1 MLTVQDVMTT
11 KVVTVQRET
20 PLKDVA
26 RSLVRYRISGVVVVD
41 DASRVL
47 GVVSEA
53 DLLIKEGGLTAL
65 PHRRG
70 ARLLGESRRTQAG
83 LAKVRAT
90 TAGEAMTSPAVTVE
104 PEASI
109 PAAATLMVE
118 RSINRL
124 PVTRAGRLVGIVSRA
139 DLVRAYIRSD
149 DQLAASIR
157 HDILLR
163 HLLIDP
169 AVFDVHV
176 HQGVVSIRGQ
186 AETRTVADM
195 IDALVTAL
203 PGVIAVKADVTW
215 LVDDRR
221 SGPLDPDA
229 VRAAVH

>member
-11 KVVTVQRET
+11 KVVTAHRET

-26 RSLVRYRISGVVVVD
+26 RSLVRYRISGVVIVD
-41 DASRVL
+41 DTSRVL

-53 DLLIKEGGLTAL
+53 DLLIKESGETAL

-70 ARLLGESRRTQAG
+70 ARILGESRRTKAG

-90 TAGEAMTSPAVTVE
+90 TAGEAMTSPAVTVG
-104 PEASI
+104 PEESI
-109 PAAATLMVE
+109 SAAAILMVE

-139 DLVRAYIRSD
+139 DLVRAYVRTD
-149 DQLAASIR
+149 EQLAASIR
-157 HDILLR
+157 HDVLLR

-169 AVFDVHV
+169 AAFDVHV
-176 HQGVVSIRGQ
+176 HQGVVTIRGQ
-186 AETRTVADM
+186 AETRTIADM
-195 IDALVTAL
+195 IDALITAL
-203 PGVIAVKADVTW
+203 PGVIAVRADVSW

-221 SGPLDPDA
+221 SPPLDPDA
-229 VRAAVH
+229 LRAAVH